1 MDIPPQPAATSTPD
15 VLVLTRVVAA
25 GVVEHENKTGVKEKF
40 LRASLCL
47 LPAPDPNPC
56 NSPGA
61 NPNGAACT
69 AANPDPST
77 WGPSDY
83 SGTALKVSLQN
94 WPEEIENHLKDG
106 KVTLS
111 VLPIAAT
118 STNGSILPNNLDAA
132 VKTEW
137 DCVIPSRS
145 QTINSVNRL
154 WQQLMAPTTNPGDAS
169 VHDPSRKI
177 LTTYRTYYNSAVKA
191 FHDPWAQLKIALA
204 HSLAGTQAQSLV
216 ASVPSGGAAAT
227 AAAPAPNVMSVPHA
241 TAARALSA
249 LRAFASI
256 NTVYVNDQSRHPT
269 SERAVFNPTLGNV
282 RPVVSKLG
290 LLASGATVE
299 QRGSLPQ
306 NASWQSKAVRDAMRR
321 TTLLG
326 SFVGNDE
333 A

>member
-177 LTTYRTYYNSAVKA
+177 LTTYRTYYDSAVKA

-204 HSLAGTQAQSLV
+204 HSLAGRHIVNIPVNTLESRPLRCADGITHLLQVFSITRRKVVQAYDTLIEFQQSLKQV
-216 ASVPSGGAAAT
+216 RA
-227 AAAPAPNVMSVPHA
+227 NK
-241 TAARALSA
+241 ARDAGNEPL
-249 LRAFASI
+249 LRSSP
-256 NTVYVNDQSRHPT
+256 Q
-269 SERAVFNPTLGNV
+269 
-282 RPVVSKLG
+282 LG
-290 LLASGATVE
+290 LHL
-299 QRGSLPQ
+299 
-306 NASWQSKAVRDAMRR
+306 
-321 TTLLG
+321 
-326 SFVGNDE
+326 FIH
-333 A
+333 